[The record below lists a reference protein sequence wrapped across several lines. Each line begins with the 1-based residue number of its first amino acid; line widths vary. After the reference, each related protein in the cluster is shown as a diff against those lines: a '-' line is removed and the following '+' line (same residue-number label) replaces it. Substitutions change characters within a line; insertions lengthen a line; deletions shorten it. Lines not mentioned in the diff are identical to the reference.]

1 MANQGKRMVKE
12 NLIVQISQKQD
23 ELTAGTGIDITNDT
37 ISVDTDTVAS
47 GVPTFSWV
55 LDQA

>member
-1 MANQGKRMVKE
+1 MVKE

-37 ISVDTDTVAS
+37 ISVDTDTVTS